1 MKKKISIFALAS
13 AFALGATLSLSI
25 GFNAKADDEVTLDS
39 NGYGFADS
47 FDVRLSYDADNN
59 LLTDYNGMRYKVEIP
74 EADYTEL
81 AKLNG
86 DATQIKYG
94 VLLAPSDYVAANEL
108 NYANVFGEDRVYATS
123 EAQRRDDEEN
133 SKQTKLITQA
143 ETAEMVKGTG
153 SYYYYHTLTNIPAA
167 DLTKNFTAKAYI
179 VKYTVDEDGAVTDA
193 EYHFVDGV
201 KEMNM
206 SYAVQKELEADPEN
220 AKAADMNT
228 IYVNGKT
235 QTVKIE
241 YKASYDGAN
250 EITGSTEITANLGE
264 TVTKDDVLARI
275 TDVDLNNYDVTTT
288 FTSQKIYAGKVQNVK
303 LDFNAKK
310 AASTAELVGMYVAGS
325 SSVKIKAETL
335 TYGDYTDVD
344 YTLFADGTIVVDDGT
359 NKTVLGKADLAT
371 KKITVNETAMSQVL
385 ELGKDVYN
393 AVVGLYDVNGKIVRL
408 NADGTA
414 DYDVWGEAVSVKY
427 LLAYNEK
434 LGDYTV
440 TLGDKLVKTL
450 TLGDSVT
457 IADFAK
463 INNATDV
470 KYNDF
475 ADYYVCTT
483 EGDNLDKI
491 YRFTTDGTITV
502 GSTEV
507 GAFVLLDNNDL
518 KCVLNDTQYSATYS
532 VQPYLGGSIKTIS
545 VKDSDNAVVMT
556 LNCDSVSGND
566 EFFKAANNLFG
577 YTPEVWNGKSGMAMI
592 GPVRIDGYG
601 TPKTLLTTDPTEV
614 DALKDVKLADGTAL
628 WKNAEFGSSG
638 WGMVARTAQKVLLS
652 YYIEPLTKTSGVVH
666 FQTHKVD
673 GQAFVNVF
681 DRPYTI
687 TAENKFALD
696 FTADVP
702 HNSGN
707 SNQLQILYTAN
718 TVNVDS
724 EGSAATAKNLYD
736 IFGSETGLKY
746 NCTAYRA
753 TGAESSIGTFITY
766 NYHTTIAGLESDWYA
781 CELRPGITSTAAQ
794 DGYSVNDI
802 AYKIDYDYSKNVG
815 KLAVW
820 KGDNNSIRYYTVGIV
835 NGNRFIDM
843 RDPAIS
849 RGYPPYDNIKMTNTA
864 NAERD
869 YAAIESAIASYN
881 KTFTNIG
888 ESTGTVAPTKSIYE
902 KIAGT
907 YKSRKLYHENKSWWW
922 GIGFVLNA
930 DGTMSTTSG
939 TGGTGTYTLT
949 ELSDTFGEI
958 RIDCT
963 YALTNKDYVGY
974 YALIDG
980 QYVFRITTT
989 AQGNAKYSFMDYTAD
1004 GCTFATWDVF
1014 DAILGENGVYTSGDA
1029 TLTFAAPVSISDQP
1043 YSGGQFTLV
1052 DGETT
1057 INGTYDIVA
1066 MSNTRGKIFFVVNGA
1081 MSLGEYE
1088 LVGGKYVIAV
1098 TFNDKAYAFNVDQLK
1113 ERVVGNYYG
1122 VENVEFTDASE
1133 VTFASTT
1140 EGSITENG
1148 ITAKFVISGDRV
1160 TLTYVKDGLDIVVIK

>member
-25 GFNAKADDEVTLDS
+25 GFNVKADDEVTLDS

-47 FDVRLSYDADNN
+47 FDVRLSYDSDNN

-86 DATQIKYG
+86 DATKIKYG
-94 VLLAPSDYVAANEL
+94 VLLAPSEYVAANEL

-153 SYYYYHTLTNIPAA
+153 NYYYYHTLTNIPAA
-167 DLTKNFTAKAYI
+167 DLTKNFTAKAYL

-359 NKTVLGKADLAT
+359 NKTVLGKADLAA

-393 AVVGLYDVNGKIVRL
+393 SVVGLYDVNGKIVRL

-414 DYDVWGEAVSVKY
+414 DYDVWGETVSVKY

-434 LGDYTV
+434 LGDYTI

-450 TLGDSVT
+450 TLGEFVT

-475 ADYYVCTT
+475 ADYYVCAT

-491 YRFTTDGTITV
+491 YRFNTDGTITV
-502 GSTEV
+502 GGTEV
-507 GAFVLLDNNDL
+507 GAYFLLSDGTLKVRMNTGSYTATVTTAQSNYGVTTKKLTLSTGGAVAMTLQNNAMLDYNTATQKVNDL
-518 KCVLNDTQYSATYS
+518 FGMEQIRFVGDVSGTPGRPVLKLTKDDSKVEALAAVKKPDGTSLWKHAGYGATSWGLFYDKLSYFIEQTAPDKGLIHLRKNDYPENDNALLNYVITAQGEMHVDMTDYDPNGTGEDTQ
-532 VQPYLGGSIKTIS
+532 
-545 VKDSDNAVVMT
+545 
-556 LNCDSVSGND
+556 
-566 EFFKAANNLFG
+566 F
-577 YTPEVWNGKSGMAMI
+577 
-592 GPVRIDGYG
+592 
-601 TPKTLLTTDPTEV
+601 
-614 DALKDVKLADGTAL
+614 
-628 WKNAEFGSSG
+628 
-638 WGMVARTAQKVLLS
+638 
-652 YYIEPLTKTSGVVH
+652 
-666 FQTHKVD
+666 
-673 GQAFVNVF
+673 
-681 DRPYTI
+681 
-687 TAENKFALD
+687 
-696 FTADVP
+696 
-702 HNSGN
+702 
-707 SNQLQILYTAN
+707 QILKA
-718 TVNVDS
+718 DI
-724 EGSAATAKNLYD
+724 SAAACHYTTAATNIYNV
-736 IFGSETGLKY
+736 FGSEVGTHYFPTDYRVEGETQSTGGL
-746 NCTAYRA
+746 
-753 TGAESSIGTFITY
+753 ILY
-766 NYHTTIAGLESDWYA
+766 NYHTAISGYENEYYT
-781 CELRPGITSTAAQ
+781 CEYWANRT
-794 DGYSVNDI
+794 GYIQNSFSKTDI
-802 AYKIDYDYSKNVG
+802 AYKITFDNSKNVG
-815 KLAVW
+815 KLTLKYKDGREKHFTIGV
-820 KGDNNSIRYYTVGIV
+820 V
-835 NGNRFIDM
+835 NGNKFIDM
-843 RDPAIS
+843 RQDTIA
-849 RGYPPYDNIKMTNTA
+849 GYTPFDNLKVANKNTA
-864 NAERD
+864 STKFNATLSAED

-907 YKSRKLYHENKSWWW
+907 YNSKNYYGETSNWWW

-930 DGTMSTTSG
+930 DGTMSNSG
-939 TGGTGTYTLT
+939 GPAATGTYTIT

-958 RIDCT
+958 RFD
-963 YALTNKDYVGY
+963 YSYGLTDKNYVAY

-980 QYVFRITTT
+980 QYVIRLTNT
-989 AQGNAKYSFMDYTAD
+989 AMLTNQWSYWDFLPSGCSFS
-1004 GCTFATWDVF
+1004 TWNVF
-1014 DAILGENGVYTSGDA
+1014 DALVGEDGTYTSGNA
-1029 TLTFAAPVSISDQP
+1029 TLTLNVPGAKPNTESANKEEK
-1043 YSGGQFTLV
+1043 YYKGANFTLV

-1066 MSNTRGKIFFVVNGA
+1066 MSNTKGKIFFVVNGA
-1081 MSLGEYE
+1081 MTLGEYE
-1088 LVGGKYVIAV
+1088 LVGGKYVITV
-1098 TFNDKAYAFNVDQLK
+1098 TFNDKAYAFNIDQLK

-1122 VENVEFTDASE
+1122 VENVEFTDAAE
-1133 VTFASTT
+1133 VTFVSTT
-1140 EGSITENG
+1140 EGTVTENG